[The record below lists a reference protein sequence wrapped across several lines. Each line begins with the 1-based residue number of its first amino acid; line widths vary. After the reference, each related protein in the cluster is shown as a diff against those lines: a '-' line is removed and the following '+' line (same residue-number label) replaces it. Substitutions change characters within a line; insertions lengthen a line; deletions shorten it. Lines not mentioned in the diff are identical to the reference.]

1 MKANSSIKD
10 AYIKLY
16 SDDNL
21 AHKLNEVTFE
31 DIFNTLDN
39 YGSFYKL
46 IGVYDSLIR
55 ERIFSMLAV
64 VMDVEYEYIYNQWL
78 ECSEG

>member
-1 MKANSSIKD
+1 MKANSSIRD
-10 AYIKLY
+10 AYMKLY

-21 AHKLNEVTFE
+21 SHKLNEVTFE

-78 ECSEG
+78 ECNEG

>member
-1 MKANSSIKD
+1 MDANTSIKE
-10 AYIKLY
+10 AYSLMY
-16 SDDNL
+16 ADDNL
-21 AHKLNEVTFE
+21 SHLLNDVTFN
-31 DIFNTLDN
+31 DVFDTLDN

-64 VMDVEYEYIYNQWL
+64 VMDVDYSYIYDQWL
-78 ECSEG
+78 MCKEG

>member
-1 MKANSSIKD
+1 MKENSSVRD
-10 AYIKLY
+10 AYMELY
-16 SDDNL
+16 SDDEL
-21 AHKLNEVTFE
+21 AHKINDVTFY
-31 DIFNTLDN
+31 DVFKTLDS

-64 VMDVEYEYIYNQWL
+64 VMVIDYEYIYDQWL
-78 ECSEG
+78 QCNEG

>member
-1 MKANSSIKD
+1 M
-10 AYIKLY
+10 KLY

-21 AHKLNEVTFE
+21 SHKLNEVTFE

-78 ECSEG
+78 ECNEG